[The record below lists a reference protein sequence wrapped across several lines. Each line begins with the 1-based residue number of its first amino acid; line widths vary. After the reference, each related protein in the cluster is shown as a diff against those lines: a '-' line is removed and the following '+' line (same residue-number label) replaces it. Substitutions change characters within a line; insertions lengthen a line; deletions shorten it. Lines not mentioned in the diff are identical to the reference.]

1 MYLKSLGGW
10 NLVHNKIILVA
21 QVMMSLVCLWK
32 TGTLEMKQDS
42 VLLYKMQ
49 KMHSGCAED

>member
-1 MYLKSLGGW
+1 MYLKSPGSW
-10 NLVHNKIILVA
+10 NSVPNKIILAA

-42 VLLYKMQ
+42 VPLYKMQ
-49 KMHSGCAED
+49 KMRNGCAGD